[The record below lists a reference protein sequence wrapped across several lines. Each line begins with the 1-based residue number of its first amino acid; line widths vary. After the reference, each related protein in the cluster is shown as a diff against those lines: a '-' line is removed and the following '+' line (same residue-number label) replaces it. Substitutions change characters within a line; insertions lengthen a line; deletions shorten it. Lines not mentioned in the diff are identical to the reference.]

1 MVIPIINFNDIIK
14 QASQNGPVKIAIA
27 AAEDLP
33 VLEAVKLALDK
44 GLIIPI
50 LIGDKTKIESLSL
63 EIGLDTNNISIIDS
77 RNVESS
83 AYIASK
89 LVNQKEAQA
98 IMKGFLDTSVILKA
112 ILNKDFD
119 LIDDQLISHVGVIK
133 VKNFDR
139 FFILSDSAININPTL
154 EEKIKII
161 ENAVNV
167 AHALGIEMP
176 KVALIC
182 PVEKVN
188 PKIQATVDAE
198 IITRM
203 NKEGLIKGCIVRG
216 PLALDN
222 AVSQEA
228 ALHKGVDD
236 PVAGQADVLIPPDLS
251 SANIL
256 NKSMEYFAEAEK
268 AGILMGAKV
277 PIILTSRASSP
288 QSKLNSIALGI
299 LCSNQ
304 AL

>member
-1 MVIPIINFNDIIK
+1 
-14 QASQNGPVKIAIA
+14 
-27 AAEDLP
+27 
-33 VLEAVKLALDK
+33 LDNN
-44 GLIIPI
+44 LITPI
-50 LIGDKTKIESLSL
+50 LIGDRTKIQSLSH
-63 EIGLDTNNISIIDS
+63 EIGLDLANISIIESDS
-77 RNVESS
+77 AEKS
-83 AYIASK
+83 AYIAAS
-89 LVNQKEAQA
+89 LVNRKEAQA

-119 LIDDQLISHVGVIK
+119 LIGNQLISHVGVIK

-154 EEKIKII
+154 EEKIMII

-167 AHALGIEMP
+167 AHALGIETP

-198 IITRM
+198 TITRM
-203 NKEGLIKGCIVRG
+203 NKEGVIKRCIVRG

-222 AVSQEA
+222 AVSAEA
-228 ALHKGVDD
+228 AIHKGIEN
-236 PVAGQADVLIPPDLS
+236 PVAGKADVLIPPDLS